1 MVQFC
6 IWSSSR
12 QNVTSD
18 DWSLLSNKCCA
29 VLESNK
35 KLEVSLMAE
44 RRNRDNEAR
53 MDELGT
59 DPGQVGSDSA
69 GQSGDAQGLSDIEE
83 ANEES
88 VEELADTDQAF
99 EADVVQG
106 VEDAG
111 DHPEK
116 KYAPHKNQNTGV
128 RKTSR
133 PKK

>member
-1 MVQFC
+1 
-6 IWSSSR
+6 
-12 QNVTSD
+12 
-18 DWSLLSNKCCA
+18 
-29 VLESNK
+29 
-35 KLEVSLMAE
+35 MAKP
-44 RRNRDNEAR
+44 RNRDNDDHEAR
-53 MDELGT
+53 LDELGT
-59 DPGQVGSDSA
+59 DPGQVGSDSG

-116 KYAPHKNQNTGV
+116 EVRSHEDKNYRRDDDIPPENV
-128 RKTSR
+128 A
-133 PKK
+133 

>member
-1 MVQFC
+1 
-6 IWSSSR
+6 
-12 QNVTSD
+12 
-18 DWSLLSNKCCA
+18 
-29 VLESNK
+29 
-35 KLEVSLMAE
+35 MAD
-44 RRNRDNEAR
+44 RRNRDNDDNEAR
-53 MDELGT
+53 LDELGT

-69 GQSGDAQGLSDIEE
+69 GQSGDAQGLSHVEE

-116 KYAPHKNQNTGV
+116 EVRSHQDQNYRRDDDV
-128 RKTSR
+128 
-133 PKK
+133 PPENVA

>member
-1 MVQFC
+1 
-6 IWSSSR
+6 
-12 QNVTSD
+12 
-18 DWSLLSNKCCA
+18 
-29 VLESNK
+29 
-35 KLEVSLMAE
+35 MAKP
-44 RRNRDNEAR
+44 RNRDNDDNEAR
-53 MDELGT
+53 LDELGT
-59 DPGQVGSDSA
+59 DPGQVGSDSG

-116 KYAPHKNQNTGV
+116 EVRSHQDKNHRRDDDIPPENV
-128 RKTSR
+128 A
-133 PKK
+133 